1 MHDLILAGVGAEFIA
16 IEPAIAAF
24 PLHAW
29 FQRILAIRAITHDG
43 LLRAI
48 NACANLR
55 FQAEA
60 SAVRNKTGSFTM
72 EHAP

>member
-16 IEPAIAAF
+16 IEPAVAAF

-29 FQRILAIRAITHDG
+29 FQGIFAKRAITHDG

-48 NACANLR
+48 NARANLR
-55 FQAEA
+55 FQAEG
-60 SAVRNKTGSFTM
+60 SAVRSKTGSFAM

>member
-16 IEPAIAAF
+16 IEPAVAAF

-29 FQRILAIRAITHDG
+29 FQGIFAKRAITHDG

-55 FQAEA
+55 FQVEPGPAE
-60 SAVRNKTGSFTM
+60 KTGSFAM